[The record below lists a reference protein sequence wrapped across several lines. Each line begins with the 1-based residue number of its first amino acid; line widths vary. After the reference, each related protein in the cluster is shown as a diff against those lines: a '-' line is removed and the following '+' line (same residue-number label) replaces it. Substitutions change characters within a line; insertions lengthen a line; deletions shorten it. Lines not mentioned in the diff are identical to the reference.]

1 MKSIKITL
9 CSLLAGL
16 AFSSCDSF
24 LDVENYSGVPGD
36 DFITSAENAQ
46 YAVNGVYST
55 LWDEMMYYYGYY
67 FYTDLSS
74 GELEP
79 KKTDAEMRPFAE
91 FYYYDSF
98 TQFQRFWKG
107 LYITIQ
113 RANDTS
119 TKIYSL
125 LDGGTIVDESEREE
139 LRQMIG
145 ECNFL
150 RGFAYFFLVRSF
162 GDKLPSHPDY
172 DPNGLGVAIQDTLI
186 LTRDQVKKPR
196 ATLKECWDEVI
207 RNFKIAY
214 NLLPDEWPDAK
225 LGAVRKGAAAAYL
238 GHVYMYMKDYDAAKE
253 WFEKVLEDDRYA
265 LVEDYAWNFDPYHEN
280 NSEAIFEVQAQS
292 TLDYTTRT
300 SYLWRRLAP
309 DNVAGGFGM
318 VGVPNEW
325 VNKFGNGVLFT
336 QAMYDE
342 IMAGLN
348 TAWVDD
354 PDARPRPTVRD
365 VAMYYILKAYEPLF
379 TADGVEAA
387 SSDEF
392 LGLVTDWVALGE
404 TIDAKLQELKVR
416 GNVSGQESWGTISS
430 SYMQTILTMAALE
443 DDPRKYTSFYCP
455 GRDSIATDWAATEVV
470 DYPNSYYGF
479 KKYIPYNA
487 PSTWTAEGLPY
498 AEGYNS
504 INQRIFR
511 LADLYLQYAEACYRT
526 GDTDNATKYLNKVR
540 RRAWGEP
547 FDDASLTTKGTHDY
561 PKEGEEGKDFI
572 TEVLVPERELE
583 LSLEGV
589 LWFDYLRLNLL
600 FEDSEFSQAYK
611 DRGFDPAK
619 HHRLPIPLTE
629 RQIVGLDVLVQNSG
643 Y

>member
-1 MKSIKITL
+1 MKSIKIAL
-9 CSLLAGL
+9 FGLFVGL
-16 AFSSCDSF
+16 AFASCDSF

-98 TQFQRFWKG
+98 TQFQRLWKG
-107 LYITIQ
+107 LYVTIQ

-119 TKIYSL
+119 TKIYRL
-125 LDGGTIVDESEREE
+125 LDGGTIVDETEKEE

-145 ECNFL
+145 ECTFL

-162 GDKLPSHPDY
+162 GDKLPSHPEY
-172 DPNGLGVAIQDTLI
+172 DPNGLGVAIQDTLV

-207 RNFKIAY
+207 RDFKIAY
-214 NLLPDEWPDAK
+214 NLLPDAWPDAK

-325 VNKFGNGVLFT
+325 ASKFSNGVLFT
-336 QAMYDE
+336 QEAYD
-342 IMAGLN
+342 GLLASIN
-348 TAWVDD
+348 WDTPANI
-354 PDARPRPTVRD
+354 RD
-365 VAMYYILKAYEPLF
+365 VALYQILLKYEPFIDQQTESL
-379 TADGVEAA
+379 
-387 SSDEF
+387 DEF
-392 LGLVTDWVALGE
+392 FNLPDIDWAALGE
-404 TIDAKLQELKVR
+404 EINTILRENRIR
-416 GNVSGQESWGTISS
+416 GDVTTEGGWGTVDCTYVQEIIN
-430 SYMQTILTMAALE
+430 TGLLPE
-443 DDPRKYTSFYCP
+443 DPRKYTSFYCP
-455 GRDSIATDWAATEVV
+455 GRDSIASDWAATKVSA
-470 DYPNSYYGF
+470 YPNSYYGF

-487 PSTWTAEGLPY
+487 PSTWTSEGLPY
-498 AEGYNS
+498 GDGFNS
-504 INQRIFR
+504 INQRVFR

-526 GDTDNATKYLNKVR
+526 GDTDNAAKYLNKVR
-540 RRAWGEP
+540 RRAWGEA
-547 FDDASLTTKGTHDY
+547 FDDASLTTKGEHDY
-561 PKEGEEGKDFI
+561 PMAGEESKDFI

-583 LSLEGV
+583 LSLEGL

-629 RQIVGLDVLVQNSG
+629 RQIVGLDVLIQNSG